1 VSRFLVDTQLLLWN
15 AWGSDKLPARVWR
28 LFRDGR
34 HEFFASAASLWEV
47 AIKSGRSRKGFRS
60 SAATLRENVIAN
72 GFHELPVTGAHA
84 AAIDRLPLVHG
95 DPFDR
100 LIVAQALVEP
110 MILLTTDAR
119 LAAYPGTI
127 EVVE

>member
-1 VSRFLVDTQLLLWN
+1 VSRFLVDTQLLVWN
-15 AWGSDKLPARVWR
+15 AEGSRRLPARVGR

-34 HEFFASAASLWEV
+34 HEFHASVASLWEV
-47 AIKSGRSRKGFRS
+47 AIKYARGKKGFT
-60 SAATLRENVIAN
+60 AATTLRASLAES

-84 AAIDRLPLVHG
+84 VAIDRLPFLHG

-110 MILLTTDAR
+110 MVLITTDLR
-119 LAAYPGTI
+119 LGAYPGTI
-127 EVVE
+127 EVIE

>member
-1 VSRFLVDTQLLLWN
+1 MSRFLVDTQLLLWN
-15 AWGSDKLPARVWR
+15 ALGSQRLPARVGR

-34 HEFFASAASLWEV
+34 HEFFASVASLWEV
-47 AIKSGRSRKGFRS
+47 AIKSSQGKKGFAV
-60 SAATLRENVIAN
+60 SAVSLRENLIDN

-84 AAIDRLPLVHG
+84 VAIDRLPQLHG

-110 MILLTTDAR
+110 MVLITTDAR
-119 LAAYPGTI
+119 LGAYPGTI
-127 EVVE
+127 EVIE

>member
-15 AWGSDKLPARVWR
+15 AEGSRKLPARVGR

-34 HEFFASAASLWEV
+34 HEFFASVASIWEV
-47 AIKSGRSRKGFRS
+47 AIKSAQVRKPLPVN
-60 SAATLRENVIAN
+60 AARMRENLIEN
-72 GFHELPVTGAHA
+72 GFHELTVTGVHA
-84 AAIDRLPLVHG
+84 EAIDRLPLLHG

-110 MILLTTDAR
+110 MVLITTDVR
-119 LAAYPGTI
+119 LGAYPGTI
-127 EVVE
+127 EVIE

>member
-15 AWGSDKLPARVWR
+15 AWGSHKLPARVGR

-34 HEFFASAASLWEV
+34 HEFFASVASIWEV
-47 AIKSGRSRKGFRS
+47 AIKSAGARKGFNS
-60 SAATLRENVIAN
+60 SATLLRENLIEN

-84 AAIDRLPLVHG
+84 VAIDRLPLLHG

-100 LIVAQALVEP
+100 LLVAQALVEP
-110 MILLTTDAR
+110 MVLITTDVR
-119 LAAYPGTI
+119 LGAYPGTI
-127 EVVE
+127 EVIE